1 MPAFVRNST
10 ICSLLSICLYFKE
23 KKIYVGTAQSRLNV
37 ASYFI
42 VTPYAMTNEEIL
54 QAVRQVEGLGG
65 MTVNERLYV
74 SGLMDEFDKSKIN
87 DKHKAAYILEVLQV
101 DKPSID
107 KILS

>member
-1 MPAFVRNST
+1 
-10 ICSLLSICLYFKE
+10 LYFYIIIRQRFRAE
-23 KKIYVGTAQSRLNV
+23 TATIPPHRQAV
-37 ASYFI
+37 AVACYFK

-74 SGLMDEFDKSKIN
+74 SGLMNEFDKSKKK
-87 DKHKAAYILEVLQV
+87 DKDKAAFILESLQV

-107 KILS
+107 KILY